1 MPTTPNFVW
10 PYPQLSD
17 PPDGPDQI
25 GDLALAID
33 STVKTVS
40 DRVTTLEGGA
50 HIRYRQT
57 VAQTFT
63 NAVITKITFNAAVT
77 THSDVSVSGS
87 NTFTLNRAGVWVISA
102 CLSFMSGT
110 GYRSL
115 LISNATDSERYGEQS
130 SYMTTASGIN
140 LSATTSRRFTAGSQ
154 ISIHGYQTSG
164 GNLDSDLYSERTHI
178 ALSWL
183 HP

>member
-40 DRVTTLEGGA
+40 DRVSTLEAGPFA
-50 HIRYRQT
+50 RYRQT
-57 VAQTFT
+57 IAQTLT
-63 NAVITKITFNAAVT
+63 TGVITKITFNAAVT
-77 THSDVSVSGS
+77 THSDVSVAGS

-102 CLSFMSGT
+102 CISFTNGS

-115 LISNATDSERYGEQS
+115 LVSNSTDSERYAEQS
-130 SYMTTASGIN
+130 GYPTASGMN
-140 LSATTSRRFTAGSQ
+140 LSATTTRHFTAGSQ
-154 ISIHGYQTSG
+154 ISINGYQTSG
-164 GNLDSDLYSERTHI
+164 GNLDTDLYSERTHI
-178 ALSWL
+178 ALAWL
-183 HP
+183 HS

>member
-40 DRVTTLEGGA
+40 DRVSTLEAGPFA
-50 HIRYRQT
+50 RYRQT
-57 VAQTFT
+57 IAQSVP
-63 NAVITKITFNAAVT
+63 NATLTKITFDSATT
-77 THSDVSVSGS
+77 THADVTVTGS
-87 NTFTLNRAGVWVISA
+87 NTFTLNRTGVWLITACIS
-102 CLSFMSGT
+102 FVSGD

-115 LISNATDSERYGEQS
+115 LISNQTDATRYAEQS
-130 SYMTTASGIN
+130 GEVVADAIN
-140 LSATTSRRFTAGSQ
+140 LAASTVRRFTSGNQ
-154 ISIHGYQTSG
+154 ISIFGYQASG
-164 GNLDSDLYSERTHI
+164 GNLNTDLYTERTHI
-178 ALSWL
+178 SLSWL
-183 HP
+183 HA